1 MAQAYVKASQA
12 YVKASM
18 KKLLA
23 FSFLICMQ
31 ASLAAANDNL
41 VRIGDFFYRY
51 AQAGAVGYTHW
62 KHGFKGSLGCAAG
75 SLANNYATDY
85 LKTEFDQPRPNGGRR
100 GMPSG
105 HTSRV
110 ASAFGCLLG
119 QEGFTAPTMAFGAAT
134 VITAYSRVEGD
145 YHTVEQ
151 VLVGAVLGT
160 AFGYLGTQHLYVSPT
175 EFQITVPIGR
185 KVDSGPDVSKDAR
198 KRLIEFANNR

>member
-1 MAQAYVKASQA
+1 MKNLLIAS
-12 YVKASM
+12 
-18 KKLLA
+18 
-23 FSFLICMQ
+23 FIICIQ
-31 ASLAAANDNL
+31 ASHAAAKDDL
-41 VRIGDFFYRY
+41 VRVGDFFYRY
-51 AQAGAVGYTHW
+51 AQIGAVGYTYW
-62 KHGFKGSLGCAAG
+62 NHGAKGSLGCAAG

-85 LKTEFDQPRPNGGRR
+85 LKRTINQRRPNGRGR

-119 QEGFTAPTMAFGAAT
+119 QEGFTAPTVALGAAT

-160 AFGYLGTQHLYVSPT
+160 ALGYLGTQHLYVSPT
-175 EFQITVPIGR
+175 EIQVTLPIGGR
-185 KVDSGPDVSKDAR
+185 AETGPEVAMDAR
-198 KRLIEFANNR
+198 KSLIDFANDR